1 MNRKDASIIL
11 GISLKSIKRCLEN
24 GILISES
31 YGDISEESVLRYSKE
46 LEERRKIKK
55 PKWINHS
62 NF

>member
-11 GISLKSIKRCLEN
+11 GISLKSIKKCLEN